1 MDLAPFRSY
10 DPAIGRWWQ
19 ADPIAKAWE
28 SPYAA
33 MYNSPLNWA
42 DPMGLDPEVPER
54 PKAPKGYRYDK
65 DGNLMPKKTFEV
77 TAKRENNRTLP
88 SNLFIDG
95 DQAYYQRGNTW
106 YVQEHAPIE
115 EGGTRTYGL
124 DPRHGWV
131 FVRSD
136 YESYKG
142 YVKAA
147 DNLVTA
153 MEIVDAVGI
162 SVGLSGYGAA
172 GAGLTMAPNAMSRF
186 LAVGARYAPRAGGA
200 AYGAKS
206 ARDVISNNA
215 SQTFKSFTKSNFRHN
230 LKVATGQNGDGMDAH
245 HIYPQASRF
254 QAHWNR
260 VGLNIHHP
268 KNMTWWKNGPHQSAS
283 GAYNRAWDA
292 FFRRN
297 SSPSLKQIQDFG
309 KQLMKSYGF

>member
-33 MYNSPLNWA
+33 MFNSPMNWA
-42 DPMGLDPEVPER
+42 DPMGLDPEDFSGNK
-54 PKAPKGYRYDK
+54 PKREKPPKGYRYD
-65 DGNLMPKKTFEV
+65 DEGNLMPKKEFV
-77 TAKRENNRTLP
+77 IKDKRQNNTTLP
-88 SNLFIDG
+88 SNLFFDG

-153 MEIVDAVGI
+153 MEVVDAVGI
-162 SVGLSGYGAA
+162 SVGLSAYGASS
-172 GAGLTMAPNAMSRF
+172 AGLTLSPMAMSRY
-186 LAVGARYAPRAGGA
+186 LAAGARYAPRAGGA

-206 ARDVISNNA
+206 ARDALKA
-215 SQTFKSFTKSNFRHN
+215 SEVSTSSLNPTQYITKNRKDMQDLFNEIRDRGIEEPIIF
-230 LKVATGQNGDGMDAH
+230 AEQNGSKFILDGHHRYYSALKLGIRNVPAKQVKLPWGQYKTPMDLM
-245 HIYPQASRF
+245 IER
-254 QAHWNR
+254 
-260 VGLNIHHP
+260 G
-268 KNMTWWKNGPHQSAS
+268 KNPAFWK
-283 GAYNRAWDA
+283 
-292 FFRRN
+292 FI
-297 SSPSLKQIQDFG
+297 K
-309 KQLMKSYGF
+309 